1 MFKKLIK
8 ATIAASLVATP
19 VIASTASA
27 QHRETT
33 TRTVQHRGNGT
44 VVKHTTVTRQPT
56 YRDWRKGER
65 FDRRY
70 ARNYRVVDYRQFRGK
85 RLYAPQRGQQWVRSG
100 HDALLLGRNGQ
111 IVTIVRGAFR

>member
-1 MFKKLIK
+1 MFKNLIK
-8 ATIAASLVATP
+8 ATVAASLVATP
-19 VIASTASA
+19 VIASAAQA
-27 QHRETT
+27 QHREV

-44 VVKHTTVTRQPT
+44 VMKHTTVTRQPT

-70 ARNYRVVDYRQFRGK
+70 ARNYRVVDHRQFRGK

-100 HDALLLGRNGQ
+100 GDALLIGRNGQ
-111 IVTIVRGAFR
+111 IINVIRGAFR